1 MKHHGLKIS
10 AIVTGLLVIAAGVL
24 LFLFNAGILNQAY
37 KPVVFSWQML
47 LIALGFNGLFSRHSW
62 FWSIILIMIGGF
74 FLLPMLNIPG
84 MTFLTGNIW
93 TILLV
98 FVGLVILFHA
108 IFGKNHYFHCRSEKF
123 RKRME
128 EKNRRHSNGWNRHRG
143 EAGYLELNY
152 VFSGA
157 KEKLSMEVFRGG
169 EINCVFGG
177 IELDFYD
184 CQLAEGV
191 STLEMNTVFGGAVLY
206 IPKEWN
212 VVIRANQVLGNF
224 VDNRSK
230 FDSEIDK
237 SRTLIIEASSV
248 FGGGEIKSK
257 D

>member
-1 MKHHGLKIS
+1 MKHYGLKIS
-10 AIVTGLLVIAAGVL
+10 AVVTGLLVIAAGVL

-37 KPVVFSWQML
+37 KPIIFSWQML
-47 LIALGFNGLFSRHSW
+47 LIAIGFNGLFSRHSW
-62 FWSIILIMIGGF
+62 LWGIILIMVGGF

-108 IFGKNHYFHCRSEKF
+108 IFGKSHFYHRSERFK
-123 RKRME
+123 KRME
-128 EKNRRHSNGWNRHRG
+128 ERNWRHSSGWNQHRG
-143 EAGYLELNY
+143 EAGYLEFNY

-157 KEKLSMEVFRGG
+157 KEKLNVEVFRGG

-177 IELDFYD
+177 IELDFSD

-191 STLEMNTVFGGAVLY
+191 SILEMNTVFGGAVLY

-212 VVIRANQVLGNF
+212 VQIRANTVLGNF
-224 VDNRSK
+224 VDNRPKS
-230 FDSEIDK
+230 DVEIDK

>member
-1 MKHHGLKIS
+1 MKHYGLKIS
-10 AIVTGLLVIAAGVL
+10 AVVTGLLVIAAGVL
-24 LFLFNAGILNQAY
+24 LFLFNAGILNQVY
-37 KPVVFSWQML
+37 KPVIFSWQML

-84 MTFLTGNIW
+84 MAFLTGNVW
-93 TILLV
+93 TILLI

-108 IFGKNHYFHCRSEKF
+108 IFGRNHFHHRFERF

-128 EKNRRHSNGWNRHRG
+128 EKNWRHSNGWNQHKS
-143 EAGYLELNY
+143 EAGYLDLNY

-157 KEKLSMEVFRGG
+157 KEKLNVEVFRGG
-169 EINCVFGG
+169 DINCVFGG

-191 STLEMNTVFGGAVLY
+191 SNLELNTVFGGTVLY

-212 VVIRANQVLGNF
+212 VEIRGNQVFGNF
-224 VDNRSK
+224 VDLRPKSG
-230 FDSEIDK
+230 FEIDK
-237 SRTLIIEASSV
+237 SRTLIIDTSSV